1 MGYFCGKICNQEL
14 SKIAQS
20 GRHTDQHHFYRFKT
34 ERVGEGDAKAR
45 QNARRTGRERGE
57 FSFRGVDP
65 RTGGE
70 KGQAG
75 LRRGKSGER
84 SQSGARQIDIDS
96 LNAGKILII
105 NFSEI

>member
-1 MGYFCGKICNQEL
+1 MAKFVTKNFPKSPNLVVTLIT
-14 SKIAQS
+14 SS
-20 GRHTDQHHFYRFKT
+20 DQHHFYRFKT

-105 NFSEI
+105 NFSDI